1 MIVVN
6 ENLNARKTHREIMT
20 QIFELFLQENLKH
33 FESVSLNCLEVSK
46 WTDIVLLGEG
56 KNYRNICHAIDAVKF
71 TSNSTSG
78 ENESTTYTK
87 KFTK

>member
-33 FESVSLNCLEVSK
+33 FESVSLNSANGQ
-46 WTDIVLLGEG
+46 I
-56 KNYRNICHAIDAVKF
+56 
-71 TSNSTSG
+71 
-78 ENESTTYTK
+78 
-87 KFTK
+87 